1 MTNVPVEVWLIKSTD
16 SQGGEEPQFVMV
28 PLAQLSQKDKDTVE
42 SWDKMTSGTF
52 SRALHVRY
60 ENLMLDLVHKY
71 KIANDVVYGPFIVK
85 KEIWFDTDDFQHTSS
100 RKRRKTTTRAAAAD
114 DDE

>member
-1 MTNVPVEVWLIKSTD
+1 MIGATAMPHIGSAAHNIGPHTTL
-16 SQGGEEPQFVMV
+16 
-28 PLAQLSQKDKDTVE
+28 
-42 SWDKMTSGTF
+42 TF
-52 SRALHVRY
+52 SQLDAARFEQLGQILGPRSHALEMVRVAGRRDDTGRSRKI
-60 ENLMLDLVHKY
+60 EPY